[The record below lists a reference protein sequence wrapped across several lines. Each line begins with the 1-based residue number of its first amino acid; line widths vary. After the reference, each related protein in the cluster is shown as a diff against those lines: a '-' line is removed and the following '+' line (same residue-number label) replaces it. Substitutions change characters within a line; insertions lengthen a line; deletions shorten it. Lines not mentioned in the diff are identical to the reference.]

1 MLRSMFSAV
10 SGLRNHQTYMDV
22 IGNNI
27 SNVNTTAFKAGRIT
41 FQEMLS
47 QLVRSGSAPEPQG
60 RGGINPA
67 QVGLGSMVGAIDT
80 LHTQGAFQTTG
91 QPTDLAIQGDGFF
104 IVTDGTRRFYT
115 RDGAFNIGPDGS
127 VVSSATGLKVMGWV
141 ADQNGQV
148 DPAGPLGVLSLPLG
162 AGMVA
167 RATAEARID
176 GNLKAGVTDPVTL
189 NLTVYDSL
197 GHPHGLTVT
206 FTRTGP
212 DTWGWAVSTAEA
224 GVAATGSG
232 TLTFDADGRVAAGG
246 TGTIQVTYTPATLG
260 YAPQTPQD
268 IALDFTSLT
277 QTAGNTNL
285 TAETDGSS
293 PGSFATFSIT
303 GNGEIYGIYSNGQ
316 RRLLGQV
323 ALARFVNPGGLMHA
337 GSNLY
342 DLSPNSGDP
351 QVGAAGAGGRG
362 EVISGV
368 LEMSNV
374 DLAREFTNL
383 IMAERGFQANARV
396 LTASD
401 QLLQELANIKR

>member
-27 SNVNTTAFKAGRIT
+27 ANVNTTAFKASRVT

-47 QLVRSGSAPEPQG
+47 QLLRSGSAPEPQG

-67 QVGLGSMVGAIDT
+67 QVGLGSLVGAIDT
-80 LHTQGAFQTTG
+80 LHTQGAFQSTG
-91 QPTDLAIQGDGFF
+91 QVTDLGIQGDGFF
-104 IVTDGTRRFYT
+104 IVTDGSRQFYT
-115 RDGAFNIGPDGS
+115 RDGGFNIGPDGT
-127 VVSSATGLKVMGWV
+127 VTGSATGLKLMGWV

-148 DPAGPLGVLSLPLG
+148 DTAGPLAVLSLPLG

-167 RATAEARID
+167 QATTEARVD
-176 GNLKAGVTDPVTL
+176 GNLEAGSMNPLSL

-197 GHPHGLTVT
+197 GHPHEITLT

-212 DTWGWAVSTAEA
+212 DTWSWAASTTEA
-224 GVAATGSG
+224 GVAVTGSG
-232 TLTFDADGRVAAGG
+232 TLTFDANGRVTAGG
-246 TGTIQVTYTPATLG
+246 SGSIQVTYTPGTLN
-260 YAPQTPQD
+260 YAPESPQTVN
-268 IALDFTSLT
+268 LDFGSLT
-277 QTAGNTNL
+277 QTAGTTNL

-293 PGSFATFSIT
+293 PGSFSTFSIAN
-303 GNGEIYGIYSNGQ
+303 NGDIFGIYSNGQ
-316 RRLLGQV
+316 RRLLGRV

-337 GSNLY
+337 GQNLF

-351 QVGAAGAGGRG
+351 QVGPPGTGGRG
-362 EVISGV
+362 EIVSGV